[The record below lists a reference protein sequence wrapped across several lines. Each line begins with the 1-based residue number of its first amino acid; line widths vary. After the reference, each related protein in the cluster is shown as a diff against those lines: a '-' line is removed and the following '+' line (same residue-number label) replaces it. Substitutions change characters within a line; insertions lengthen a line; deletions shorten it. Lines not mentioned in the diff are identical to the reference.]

1 MELPR
6 GQARTALGLLC
17 LPEEPVAYTDTAAAF
32 GISLGT
38 VHTHLRRIHRRRPD
52 LNGEIMA
59 ERRRQ
64 LSARHEAV
72 IAERRRRSLLW
83 VRCRWAAA
91 YGKGPWRLAVG
102 RIPTV
107 LMSCGR
113 ARLWRRSA
121 KTIRDHPRRRTTPVC
136 QHVGAAGP

>member
-38 VHTHLRRIHRRRPD
+38 VHTHLRRIYRRRPD
-52 LNGEIMA
+52 LYGEIMA

-64 LSARHEAV
+64 QSARHEAV
-72 IAERRRRSLLW
+72 IAERRDA
-83 VRCRWAAA
+83 RC
-91 YGKGPWRLAVG
+91 
-102 RIPTV
+102 
-107 LMSCGR
+107 CGSD
-113 ARLWRRSA
+113 A
-121 KTIRDHPRRRTTPVC
+121 DGRRTIARRMASGRGT
-136 QHVGAAGP
+136 